1 MSVGVGSLALEIHR
15 SPEGIPGKVIAI
27 DGPAG
32 AGKSTVAR
40 KVAEK
45 LGFSYLDTGAMYR
58 AVTLKALQE
67 KVNFEDQTQLSLCA
81 RQAGIKFEERC
92 GSSFPAVIMNGADVT
107 EAIRDPEITRL
118 VSHVAKDAKVR
129 ECMTQAQQQ
138 IGAQGKWVVDGRDI
152 GTVVFP
158 QAAVKIFLTASIRE
172 RAERRLKE
180 LTAKGFKTSTEALI
194 EEIACRDGIDST
206 RAVAPLRQAEEA
218 VYLDTTDL
226 TIEQVVNRII
236 EIATTTKDAKIRME
250 ERMEEVVKPAA
261 QKVETDESKM
271 TMEDLEREMSG
282 EFRTIRNGAIVTG
295 TIIDVTHTGVFVDL
309 GYKTDGMIPQ
319 EEFDNESLKDFKVGE
334 KIRVFVKSV
343 DDGRGQL
350 TLSHRRAKEL
360 DAWDVIQE
368 AHTSHKPIEGILR
381 ERIKGG
387 YNVDFHGIRAFL
399 PQSQL
404 SHGKNEKESIDKAF
418 PMIVTEFDRR
428 RKNVVVSERAVVEEM
443 RNKRRGE
450 ILATHQPGDL
460 IKGVVSRLV
469 EYGAFIDLGD
479 GVEGLIHRND
489 LSWSVISNPREVIQ
503 PGQEVEAKIL
513 KIDVE
518 KGKIALGLK
527 QKKEDP
533 WITVDQRYEVSRKY
547 QGKVKNLMDFG
558 AFVELEEGVEGL
570 VHISD
575 LSWVRNVRH
584 PGDIVKS
591 GDVIQVLVKEIDK
604 TKKRISLSYKDTL
617 PHPWDNFETKFKV
630 GDMVKGRVNNLTDF
644 GAFVEITE
652 GIEGLLHISD
662 MDWVKKINHPKE
674 VLEKGQEV
682 TVKILNIDAQSR
694 RLSLGLKQTTTD
706 PWDQL
711 DKLYKIGDVVTGVV
725 KNLVSYGAFVQL
737 ENGLEG
743 LLHISEFSWQSA
755 VKDPAELVKV
765 GDQVTVAIYELDK
778 FKQKIGLSLRRVSGD
793 PWKGIEKR
801 FPTNSI
807 QQGKIVAVE
816 NSGAEVELA
825 ENVRG
830 FIHISQVA
838 QVRVSHPSEA
848 VKEGD
853 TVTVKVLEL
862 DRKNRKLKLSIKEAV
877 LDTEQRELKKFQQQ
891 SNEGFSDTIG
901 DLLRNKLEL
910 LREHF
915 KG

>member
-1 MSVGVGSLALEIHR
+1 MEAHRRIQGSADSI
-15 SPEGIPGKVIAI
+15 IAI

-32 AGKSTVAR
+32 AGKSTVAK

-67 KVNFEDQTQLSLCA
+67 RVDFHDQPRLQACA
-81 RQAGIKFEERC
+81 EASGIRFEERA
-92 GSSFPAVIMNGADVT
+92 GSSLPSVYLNGSDVT
-107 EAIRDPEITRL
+107 EAIRAPEVTRH
-118 VSHVAKDAKVR
+118 VSDVAKDAKVR
-129 ECMTQAQQQ
+129 ECMTRLQQQ
-138 IGAQGKWVVDGRDI
+138 IGAHGQWVVDGRDI

-158 QAAVKIFLTASIRE
+158 TARVKIFLSASIRE
-172 RAERRLKE
+172 RAERRLRE
-180 LTAKGFKTSTEALI
+180 LQAKGFPTTIEALM
-194 EEIACRDGIDST
+194 EEIARRDQIDSN
-206 RAVAPLRQAEEA
+206 REVAPLRQADGA
-218 VYLDTTDL
+218 TFLDTTDL
-226 TIEQVVNRII
+226 TIDQVVDRII
-236 EIATTTKDAKIRME
+236 EIATAKAAKIRME
-250 ERMEEVVKPAA
+250 ERMEDVVKPANTP
-261 QKVETDESKM
+261 ERDESKM
-271 TMEDLEREMSG
+271 TMEDLEREMSGG

-295 TIIDVTHTGVFVDL
+295 TIIDLSPTGIFVDL
-309 GYKTDGMIPQ
+309 GYKTDGVIPV
-319 EEFDNESLKDFKVGE
+319 EEFDSETVKSFKVGD
-334 KIRVFVKSV
+334 KIRVYVKSV

-350 TLSHRRAKEL
+350 TLSHRRAREL
-360 DAWDVIQE
+360 DAWDQIQE
-368 AHTSHKPIEGILR
+368 AHKNHTPIEGVLR

-387 YNVDFHGIRAFL
+387 YNVDIGGVRAFL

-404 SHGKNEKESIDKAF
+404 SHGKNVKESIGQKF
-418 PMIVTEFDRR
+418 PMVVTEFDRR

-443 RNKRRGE
+443 RSKRRTE
-450 ILATHQPGDL
+450 IFEKHQPGDT
-460 IKGVVSRLV
+460 IKGVVSRIV

-489 LSWSVISNPREVIQ
+489 LSWSVIANPREVVQ
-503 PGQEVEAKIL
+503 PGQEIEAKIL
-513 KIDVE
+513 KIDNE

-533 WITVDQRYEVSRKY
+533 WGTVDQRYEVNRKY

-575 LSWVRNVRH
+575 LSWARNVRH
-584 PGDIVKS
+584 PQDIVKS
-591 GDVIQVLVKEIDK
+591 GEVITVLVKEIDK

-617 PHPWDNFETKFKV
+617 PHPWDNIEHKYKI
-630 GDMVKGRVNNLTDF
+630 GDLVKGKVNNLTDF
-644 GAFVEITE
+644 GAFVEISE

-682 TVKILNIDAQSR
+682 EVKILNIDSHNR
-694 RLSLGLKQTTTD
+694 RLSLGLKQTTSD
-706 PWDQL
+706 PWGDL
-711 DKLYKIGDVVTGVV
+711 EKMFKIGDVLTGVV

-743 LLHISEFSWQSA
+743 LLHISEFSWQND
-755 VKDPAELVKV
+755 VKDPAEVLKV
-765 GDQVTVAIYELDK
+765 GDQVTVAVYELDK
-778 FKQKIGLSLRRVSGD
+778 HKQKIGLSLRRVSDD
-793 PWKGIEKR
+793 PWKGIERR
-801 FPTNSI
+801 FPVNSV
-807 QQGKIVAVE
+807 QQGKIVSVE

-830 FIHISQVA
+830 FIHISQIA
-838 QVRVSHPSEA
+838 QVRVQHPSEA

-853 TVTVKVLEL
+853 VVNVKVLEL

-901 DLLRNKLEL
+901 DLMRDKLAALKEQL
-910 LREHF
+910 
-915 KG
+915 KD

>member
-1 MSVGVGSLALEIHR
+1 MSAGVGFTTLETQCVL
-15 SPEGIPGKVIAI
+15 EGMSGSIIAI

-32 AGKSTVAR
+32 AGKSTVA
-40 KVAEK
+40 KMVAEK

-58 AVTLKALQE
+58 AVTWMALQE
-67 KVNFEDQTQLSLCA
+67 RVDFDNPHQLSACA
-81 RQAGIKFEERC
+81 CHATIQFEERR
-92 GSSFPAVIMNGADVT
+92 GSFLPSVLLNGRDVT
-107 EAIRDPEITRL
+107 EAIRDPEVTRH
-118 VSHVAKDAKVR
+118 VSQVAKDAKVR
-129 ECMTQAQQQ
+129 ECMTKAQQQ
-138 IGAQGKWVVDGRDI
+138 IGAHGRWVVDGRDI

-158 QAAVKIFLTASIRE
+158 GAGVKIFLTASIRE

-180 LTAKGFKTSTEALI
+180 LVAKGHPTSIEALM
-194 EEIACRDGIDST
+194 EEIARRDGIDSS
-206 RAVAPLRQAEEA
+206 RELAPLKQAEGA
-218 VYLDTTDL
+218 ILLDTTDL

-236 EIATTTKDAKIRME
+236 EIATAKDAKIRME
-250 ERMEEVVKPAA
+250 ERMEDVVKPAA
-261 QKVETDESKM
+261 PAPERDESKM

-295 TIIDVTHTGVFVDL
+295 NIIDISPTGIFVDL
-309 GYKTDGMIPQ
+309 GYKTDGVIPQ
-319 EEFDNESLKDFKVGE
+319 EEFDGEDVKSLKVGD

-350 TLSHRRAKEL
+350 TLSHRRAREL
-360 DAWDVIQE
+360 DAWDEIQE
-368 AHTSHKPIEGILR
+368 AHKSHKPIEGVLR

-387 YNVDFHGIRAFL
+387 YNVDFQGIRAFL

-404 SHGKNEKESIDKAF
+404 SHGKNVKESIGKAF
-418 PMIVTEFDRR
+418 PMVVTEFDRR

-443 RNKRRGE
+443 RTKRRGE
-450 ILATHQPGDL
+450 IFEKHQPGDL
-460 IKGVVSRLV
+460 IKGTVSRIV

-503 PGQEVEAKIL
+503 AGEEIEAKIL
-513 KIDVE
+513 KIDSE

-533 WITVDQRYEVSRKY
+533 WVTVDQRYEVNRKY

-575 LSWVRNVRH
+575 LSWARNVRH
-584 PGDIVKS
+584 PSDIVKS

-617 PHPWDNFETKFKV
+617 PHPWDNIEGKYKV

-682 TVKILNIDAQSR
+682 SVKILNIDSHNR
-694 RLSLGLKQTTTD
+694 RLSLGLKQTTSD
-706 PWDQL
+706 PWDEL
-711 DKLYKIGDVVTGVV
+711 DKMYKIGDVVTGVV

-743 LLHISEFSWQSA
+743 LLHISEFSWQSD
-755 VKDPAELVKV
+755 VKDPAEVLKI

-778 FKQKIGLSLRRVSGD
+778 FKQKIGLSLRRISDD

-801 FPTNSI
+801 FPMNSL
-807 QQGKIVAVE
+807 QQGKIVSVE
-816 NSGAEVELA
+816 NSGAEVELG

-830 FIHISQVA
+830 FIHISQIA

-853 TVTVKVLEL
+853 TVTFKVLEI

-877 LDTEQRELKKFQQQ
+877 LDSEQRELKKFQQQ

-901 DLLRNKLEL
+901 DLLRDKLNSLKEQL
-910 LREHF
+910 